1 MFSVVQLFVDALLGN
16 DASEL
21 DAMKER
27 AEKILQT
34 AAQNDPRNLL
44 STDEI
49 KEMMS
54 SSLNEAALTQQ
65 NQPTSNV
72 RSNKRKKNRFR

>member
-1 MFSVVQLFVDALLGN
+1 
-16 DASEL
+16 
-21 DAMKER
+21 MKER
-27 AEKILQT
+27 AERILQT
-34 AAQNDPRNLL
+34 AAMNDARNLL

-54 SSLNEAALTQQ
+54 SSLNEASLVQQ
-65 NQPTSNV
+65 NQLTPNV